1 MGSVFIIIFVLL
13 IYIISKTIIIVP
25 EQSEHIKER
34 LGVFQG
40 VLKPGFY
47 FMIPFVDQIRYRQN
61 LKEQTIDIDP
71 QVCITK
77 DNVSVEVDGVL
88 YMKVIDSE
96 KASYGIDNFMLATS
110 QLAQTTLRSEIGKL
124 VLDNLLSER
133 EEINAN
139 VVSNIDR
146 ATDPWGIKVTRYEIR
161 NITPPKQILLEM
173 ENQMKAER
181 ERRAEITISQGEKES
196 LVNKSVGER
205 QESIN
210 ISEGEKI
217 RLVNE
222 AEGRAKEIEVIATAT
237 ARGLKLV
244 SEAINKKGGKEAVS
258 LQITQEYLDALGTI
272 LKTSKTTVVP
282 ENLAN
287 IGGVF
292 EGLSRIT
299 TKLPNSNQGE

>member
-1 MGSVFIIIFVLL
+1 MDNVIVVLFVLFVFIVR
-13 IYIISKTIIIVP
+13 KTIIIVP
-25 EQSEHIKER
+25 EQSEYVKER
-34 LGVFQG
+34 LGVLQG

-47 FMIPFVDQIRYRQN
+47 FLIPFIDQIRYRQN

-96 KASYGIDNFMLATS
+96 KASYGIDNFLLATS

-133 EEINAN
+133 EEINSN
-139 VVSNIDR
+139 VVTNIDR
-146 ATDPWGIKVTRYEIR
+146 ATEPWGIKVTRYEIR
-161 NITPPKQILLEM
+161 NITPPKQILLAM
-173 ENQMKAER
+173 EDQMKSER

-196 LVNKSVGER
+196 LVNKSMGAM

-222 AEGRAKEIEVIATAT
+222 ATGRAKEIELIATAT
-237 ARGLKLV
+237 ARGLHLV
-244 SEAINKKGGKEAVS
+244 SEAISKKGGKEAVS

-287 IGGVF
+287 ISGVF

-299 TKLPNSNQGE
+299 TKLPQGAGE

>member
-1 MGSVFIIIFVLL
+1 M
-13 IYIISKTIIIVP
+13 P
-25 EQSEHIKER
+25 EQSEYIKER

-47 FMIPFVDQIRYRQN
+47 FLIPFIDQIQYRQN
-61 LKEQTIDIDP
+61 LKEITVDIDP
-71 QVCITK
+71 QSCITK

-88 YMKVIDSE
+88 YMKVIDSQ
-96 KASYGIDNFMLATS
+96 KASYGIDNYMLATT

-124 VLDNLLSER
+124 ILDNLLSER
-133 EEINAN
+133 DEINSN
-139 VVSNIDR
+139 VVNNIDR

-181 ERRAEITISQGEKES
+181 ERRAEITISQGERES
-196 LVNKSVGER
+196 LVNKSIGER

-210 ISEGEKI
+210 VSEGEKI

-222 AEGRAKEIEVIATAT
+222 AEGRAKEIELIATAT
-237 ARGLKLV
+237 ARGLQLV
-244 SEAINKKGGKEAVS
+244 SEAISKKGGKEAVS
-258 LQITQEYLDALGTI
+258 LQITQEYLEALGTI

-282 ENLAN
+282 ETLAN

-292 EGLSRIT
+292 EGLSKIT
-299 TKLPNSNQGE
+299 TKIPQVGE

>member
-1 MGSVFIIIFVLL
+1 M
-13 IYIISKTIIIVP
+13 
-25 EQSEHIKER
+25 
-34 LGVFQG
+34 
-40 VLKPGFY
+40 
-47 FMIPFVDQIRYRQN
+47 
-61 LKEQTIDIDP
+61 
-71 QVCITK
+71 
-77 DNVSVEVDGVL
+77 EVDGVL

-133 EEINAN
+133 EEINSN

-161 NITPPKQILLEM
+161 NITPPKQILLAM
-173 ENQMKAER
+173 EDQMKSER

-196 LVNKSVGER
+196 LVNKSMGEM

-222 AEGRAKEIEVIATAT
+222 ATGRAKEIELIATAT
-237 ARGLKLV
+237 AKGLQLV
-244 SEAINKKGGKEAVS
+244 SEAISKKGGKEAVS
-258 LQITQEYLDALGTI
+258 LQITQEYLDALGSI

-299 TKLPNSNQGE
+299 TKLPQGGVE

>member
-1 MGSVFIIIFVLL
+1 MGATVIVVFLVIV
-13 IYIISKTIIIVP
+13 YIIKKTIIIVP
-25 EQSEHIKER
+25 EQSVFIKER
-34 LGVFQG
+34 LGVLNG
-40 VLKPGFY
+40 VLKSGFY

-88 YMKVIDSE
+88 YLKVIDGE
-96 KASYGIDNFMLATS
+96 KASYGIDNFMLATT

-124 VLDNLLSER
+124 IFDNLLSER
-133 EEINAN
+133 DEINGR

-161 NITPPKQILLEM
+161 NITPPKQILIEM
-173 ENQMKAER
+173 ENQMKSER

-196 LVNKSVGER
+196 RVNHSVGER

-222 AEGRAKEIEVIATAT
+222 ADGRAQEITLISNATAK
-237 ARGLKLV
+237 GLQLI
-244 SEAINKKGGKEAVS
+244 SEAISKKGGKEAVS
-258 LQITQEYLDALGTI
+258 LQITQEYLDALGHI

-282 ENLAN
+282 ETLAN

-292 EGLSRIT
+292 EGLSKIT
-299 TKLPNSNQGE
+299 TKIPQVGE

>member
-1 MGSVFIIIFVLL
+1 MGATTIVLFLAIVF
-13 IYIISKTIIIVP
+13 IISKTIIIVP
-25 EQSEHIKER
+25 EQSEYIKER
-34 LGVFQG
+34 LGVYQG
-40 VLKPGFY
+40 ILRPGFY
-47 FMIPFVDQIRYRQN
+47 FLIPFIDKIQYRQN
-61 LKEQTIDIDP
+61 LKEITVDIDP
-71 QVCITK
+71 QACITK

-88 YMKVIDSE
+88 YLKVVDSQ
-96 KASYGIDNFMLATS
+96 KASYGIDNFMLATT

-133 EEINAN
+133 DEINSN

-173 ENQMKAER
+173 ENQMKSER
-181 ERRAEITISQGEKES
+181 ERRAEITISQGERES
-196 LVNKSVGER
+196 LVNKSIGER

-222 AEGRAKEIEVIATAT
+222 AEGRAKEIELISTAT
-237 ARGLKLV
+237 ARGLQLV
-244 SEAINKKGGKEAVS
+244 SEAISKKGGKEAVS

-282 ENLAN
+282 ETLAN

-292 EGLSRIT
+292 EGLSKVT
-299 TKLPNSNQGE
+299 TKIPQVGE

>member
-1 MGSVFIIIFVLL
+1 MDNVIVVIFVLIVFIIR
-13 IYIISKTIIIVP
+13 KTIIVVP
-25 EQSEHIKER
+25 EQSEYVKER
-34 LGVFQG
+34 LGVLQG

-47 FMIPFVDQIRYRQN
+47 FLIPFVDQIRYRQN

-133 EEINAN
+133 EEINSN

-161 NITPPKQILLEM
+161 NITPPKQILLAM
-173 ENQMKAER
+173 EDQMKSER

-196 LVNKSVGER
+196 LVNKSMGEM

-222 AEGRAKEIEVIATAT
+222 ATGRAKEIELIATAT
-237 ARGLKLV
+237 AKGLHLV
-244 SEAINKKGGKEAVS
+244 SEAISKKGGKEAVS

-287 IGGVF
+287 ISGVF

-299 TKLPNSNQGE
+299 TKLPQGAGE

>member
-1 MGSVFIIIFVLL
+1 MGATVILVFLVSV
-13 IYIISKTIIIVP
+13 YIIKKTFIIVP
-25 EQSEHIKER
+25 EQNAFIKER
-34 LGVFQG
+34 LGVFKG

-47 FMIPFVDQIRYRQN
+47 FLFPFIDKIHYRQN

-71 QVCITK
+71 QICITK

-88 YMKVIDSE
+88 YLKVMDAE
-96 KASYGIDNFMLATS
+96 KASYGIDNFMLATT

-124 VLDNLLSER
+124 LFDNLLSER
-133 EEINAN
+133 DEINGK
-139 VVSNIDR
+139 VVTNIDR

-161 NITPPKQILLEM
+161 NITPPKQILAEM
-173 ENQMKAER
+173 ENQMKSER
-181 ERRAEITISQGEKES
+181 ERRAEITLSQGEKES
-196 LVNKSVGER
+196 LINKSVGER

-222 AEGRAKEIEVIATAT
+222 ATGRAQEIELISNATAKGLHVIA
-237 ARGLKLV
+237 
-244 SEAINKKGGKEAVS
+244 EAISKKGGKEAVS
-258 LQITQEYLDALGTI
+258 LQITQEYLEALGQI

-282 ENLAN
+282 ETLAN

-292 EGLSRIT
+292 EGLSKIT
-299 TKLPNSNQGE
+299 TKIPMAGE